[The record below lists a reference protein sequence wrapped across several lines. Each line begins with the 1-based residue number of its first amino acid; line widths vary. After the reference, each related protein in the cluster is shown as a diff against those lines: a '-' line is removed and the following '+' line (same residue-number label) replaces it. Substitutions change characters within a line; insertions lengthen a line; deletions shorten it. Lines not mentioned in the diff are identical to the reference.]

1 MKFRDLDIYWKRIF
15 ELNWESLC
23 KGSKAISAL
32 LVDGSFYSKSKSMP
46 CRNGMYSKSGYFKVS
61 KAQGL

>member
-1 MKFRDLDIYWKRIF
+1 MKYRDLDIYWKRIF

-23 KGSKAISAL
+23 KGSKAIS
-32 LVDGSFYSKSKSMP
+32 
-46 CRNGMYSKSGYFKVS
+46 MYSKSGYFKVS